1 MTEKH
6 LHVSHLDVVKRLKR
20 AHGHLANVIA
30 MFENHR
36 SCSDIAQQLHAVE
49 RAIGAAKK
57 VVIHDHLDN
66 CLDQVVGASPA
77 TARAS
82 IAEFKDLTKYL

>member
-36 SCSDIAQQLHAVE
+36 SCSDM
-49 RAIGAAKK
+49 
-57 VVIHDHLDN
+57 
-66 CLDQVVGASPA
+66 
-77 TARAS
+77 RAS
-82 IAEFKDLTKYL
+82 QDTASFDS